1 MNMDHADTRHP
12 VDYIEPEEYEN
23 AYAQAAVFFFGLI
36 EVSIAHIMAAEK
48 TRVGLA
54 QIKVALGLADES
66 MSEIAS
72 RLGVT
77 PQCISKGAKS
87 FITENNLPI
96 PRGMEGEESSEAHRK
111 ARNKQLKNK

>member
-1 MNMDHADTRHP
+1 MDN
-12 VDYIEPEEYEN
+12 VDYTHPIDLIEPLEYEN
-23 AYAQAAVFFFGLI
+23 AYAQAAVFFFGLL
-36 EVSIAHIMAAEK
+36 ESSIAHIMASDK

-54 QIKVALGLADES
+54 QIKVALGLSDES
-66 MSEIAS
+66 MSEIAA

-77 PQCISKGAKS
+77 PQCISKGAKA
-87 FITENNLPI
+87 FIAENNLPI